1 MPDQTKP
8 APQGGGTPAAPA
20 DTREAQKQARAK
32 AFSNSPKHASLH
44 DAMVAAARDLALV
57 GVGKDLIVEIGTTTY
72 PARGI
77 VGVMD
82 KVGYILALHGIIV
95 TPTFKYAL
103 PPRSVAT
110 QKGGT
115 MTIVVL
121 EGCFTY
127 RYGNETM
134 VCTVLGEA
142 SDHGDKAT
150 SKAMSVCAKYSHGM
164 TLTIPYVGLE
174 DNEGDGKNERV
185 PTPRKG
191 DQLRP
196 VNSLTEME
204 LAAIGNVIEA
214 AANIAQL
221 KAYSNSMLEEAL
233 DRGDPVGASKIKEMY
248 SKKRRDSGWPVVS
261 EDKGAGR
268 EHVKP

>member
-20 DTREAQKQARAK
+20 DTREAQERSRAK
-32 AFSNSPKHASLH
+32 AFANAPKHASLH

-57 GVGKDLIVEIGTTTY
+57 GVGKDLTVEIGTKTF
-72 PARGI
+72 PVRGI

-82 KVGYILALHGIIV
+82 KVGYVFALHGIIV

-103 PPRSVAT
+103 PPRNVAT

-142 SDHGDKAT
+142 SDSGDKAT
-150 SKAMSVCAKYSHGM
+150 SKAMSVAAKYAHG
-164 TLTIPYVGLE
+164 LVFSIPYVGLE
-174 DNEGDGKNERV
+174 DNEGNGDGKDARV
-185 PTPRKG
+185 PTPRKN

-196 VNSLTEME
+196 VNPLTEME

-221 KAYSNSMLEEAL
+221 KTYSNSMLEEAL
-233 DRGDPVGASKIKEMY
+233 DRGDHVGASKIKEMY

-261 EDKGAGR
+261 EDKGGGA
-268 EHVKP
+268 